1 MKKLI
6 FIFLIFTQGNL
17 FSQSI
22 NSFYL
27 NIVAN
32 TSSDTLYHN
41 LVSFQNF
48 GVKKIPS
55 TALNNTANWIVGK
68 YQSYGYTDIVR
79 DTFMYSGN
87 QLYNLVVTKT
97 GTIFPNE
104 YLIIC
109 SHYDSFNNSLQHSPG
124 ANDNGSGVTA
134 MLEIARLLSGVS
146 TAFSI
151 RFITFSAEEAGL
163 VGSAHYVAD
172 EVNSA
177 NMNIRLVFNIDE
189 VGGQNGINN
198 TIINCE
204 RDQSNPSSNNLIS
217 SDFTDT
223 LSIITELYSTLSTAI
238 TSAYGSDYMSFQSNN
253 EIITGFYENPESSYY
268 HKTTDIV
275 SNMNLPYFYQVTK
288 SSVAA
293 ALYFSKAFQVQTE
306 VGIIKEKDEIYVYP
320 NPASDYLNI
329 DAITDG
335 DFTISFCDIT
345 GRNVLRKEFAGKRNI
360 IDTRQF
366 SIGVFYYNIYD
377 LSGEILK
384 SGKLVKIK

>member
-1 MKKLI
+1 M
-6 FIFLIFTQGNL
+6 
-17 FSQSI
+17 
-22 NSFYL
+22 
-27 NIVAN
+27 
-32 TSSDTLYHN
+32 
-41 LVSFQNF
+41 SFQNF